1 MWYAPLVFRI
11 PLWGFPGGSDGKAY
25 NAGDLG
31 SIPGLGRSPGE
42 GNGNPF
48 EYSCL
53 GKFHGWRSLA
63 GYSPWGHRVEHDWAT
78 SLHFSWGLSDFVFFS
93 TLKKIFFPSV
103 LKRACFTFKIRR
115 KVTARRRNVILM
127 HHLFKLLTSGFMF
140 SFIFKNNLLM
150 IPPSFRAGIYWWY

>member
-1 MWYAPLVFRI
+1 MKSIYLIHARNSLVAQTVKSLPAMQDNQVRPLGQED
-11 PLWGFPGGSDGKAY
+11 PLEKEMATYS
-25 NAGDLG
+25 NT
-31 SIPGLGRSPGE
+31 SPR
-42 GNGNPF
+42 
-48 EYSCL
+48 
-53 GKFHGWRSLA
+53 KFHGWRSLA

-78 SLHFSWGLSDFVFFS
+78 SLHFRWGLSDFVFFS